1 MRTLI
6 AATLALSTLA
16 SGAALAQRSYDDRTE
31 WTSNQQTQ
39 ACYDQARREALRGED
54 LTNFMSY
61 CTAEQLAQTPPAE
74 ADVWKQ
80 CDEQTST
87 LRGEEKKDVMR
98 DCAGR
103 W

>member
-1 MRTLI
+1 MRTMI

-16 SGAALAQRSYDDRTE
+16 GGAALAQRSSDDRTG
-31 WTSNQQTQ
+31 WTQNDQTQ
-39 ACYDQARREALRGED
+39 ACYTEARRQALKGEALSD
-54 LTNFMSY
+54 FMSY

-80 CDEQTST
+80 CDAQTST
-87 LRGEEKKDVMR
+87 LRGEEKKDAMR